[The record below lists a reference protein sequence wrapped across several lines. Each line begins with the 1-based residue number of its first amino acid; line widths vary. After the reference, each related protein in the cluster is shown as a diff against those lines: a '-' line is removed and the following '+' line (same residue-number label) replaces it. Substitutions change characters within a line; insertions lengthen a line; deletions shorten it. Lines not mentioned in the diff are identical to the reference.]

1 MLQNIP
7 KEKVLAIVSQGP
19 TFPAKVAKQLIV
31 GGDTVLIGAILSTLV
46 STGEVK
52 VSTLKI
58 GGTPLYYIPEQESK
72 LEEFIDHLNDKDRKT
87 FKLLKDS
94 KVLQDSEQ
102 DPLIRFSL
110 RAIKD
115 FAKPFE
121 INLQGQKVLFWKFY
135 LVSHD
140 EAELLAKDIFK
151 KTHVEQPKVEP
162 IPELTSEPQI
172 EQRIAHK
179 PTVIINVDG
188 PASVREV
195 QELLEENT
203 PTAQEI
209 YSVHANEVKHESEQQ
224 HEHLTEQKHV
234 HAMHE
239 HHEVHRVEHHEKL
252 AVEHHEKPKSHQ
264 SKTLKVPKERKL
276 KTLKI
281 EYNFFELVLN
291 HVAAM
296 HLDIISKEK
305 IKKTEYDL
313 ILKNHDTNEYI
324 YCKAKDKSNVSEG
337 DLAPALIFAQ
347 SKKMPCLFIS
357 TGELTKKAELMMSNE
372 LKGMAFER
380 ILIKNNVVNQ

>member
-58 GGTPLYYIPEQESK
+58 GGSPLYYVPEQESK

-121 INLQGQKVLFWKFY
+121 ISLQGQKVLFWRFY

-140 EAELLAKDIFK
+140 EAESLAKDIFK
-151 KTHVEQPKVEP
+151 KAHIEQPKVEP
-162 IPELTSEPQI
+162 IQELTPEPQI
-172 EQRIAHK
+172 EPRIEHK
-179 PTVIINVDG
+179 PTVIINVED

-195 QELLEENT
+195 QELLEEST
-203 PTAQEI
+203 PTAQGI
-209 YSVHANEVKHESEQQ
+209 YSLHANEVKHESEQQ
-224 HEHLTEQKHV
+224 HEHSSEQRHV
-234 HAMHE
+234 HTMHE
-239 HHEVHRVEHHEKL
+239 HHEVHHAEHHEKSTVEHHEKS
-252 AVEHHEKPKSHQ
+252 KSHQ
-264 SKTLKVPKERKL
+264 SKEKTPKILKEPKPKVPR
-276 KTLKI
+276 I
-281 EYNFFELVLN
+281 GYNFFELILD

-313 ILKNHDTNEYI
+313 ILKNHDNNEYI
-324 YCKAKDKSNVSEG
+324 YCKAKDKSSISEG

-357 TGELTKKAELMMSNE
+357 TGELTKKA
-372 LKGMAFER
+372 
-380 ILIKNNVVNQ
+380 